1 MWVDTP
7 RTRGSI
13 ESMTTISS
21 EPDVLIVGAG
31 PTGLVLALWLTRL
44 GVRVRIVDKA
54 AEPGTTSRAVVVQAR
69 TLELYR
75 QVGLADAVVD
85 AGRKFVAAN
94 LWVAGRRV
102 GRAGFG
108 NMGQGLS
115 PYPYA
120 LIYPQDEHE
129 RLLIDRLA
137 ALGVEVERRTELTGF
152 EEGSGRAVAHLKHA
166 DATQDT
172 CAAAYIAGCDGT
184 HSRVREALRIGFPGG
199 SYAHLFYVAD
209 VEARGP
215 VMNGELHVALDTTD
229 LLALFPLKRD
239 GHARLI
245 GIVREEA
252 EGQHEHLSWDD
263 VSKRVIEWMRI
274 DVARVNWFS
283 TYRVH
288 HRVADHFRKGR
299 AFLLGDAAHIHSPV
313 GGQGMNTG
321 IGDAVNLAWKLA
333 AVVRGRAHAAL
344 LDSYEPER
352 LAFARRLVATTDQ
365 AFKALTS
372 RGAIAR
378 RVRLNLV
385 PLLVPPLFE
394 LAAVRRVMFRT
405 ISQTAV
411 HYRGSL
417 SVGSAG
423 TIHGGDRL
431 PWVPPDSEGGED
443 NFTPLTSLEWQV
455 HVYGAAPPELSA
467 LCSARGVPLHVFA
480 WRPAIARAGLKLDA
494 AYLVRPDGYVAL
506 ADPEASAARLQAY
519 LDERGVITG
528 ASSSGK
534 APRLPSLAEPRNPGF
549 LGSH

>member
-1 MWVDTP
+1 MRSRHARRSRLPWPSPRSTFSLGLDAP
-7 RTRGSI
+7 RTRRTI
-13 ESMTTISS
+13 QSMATTSP
-21 EPDVLIVGAG
+21 EPDVLVVGAG

-44 GVRVRIVDKA
+44 GIRVRIVDKTA
-54 AEPGTTSRAVVVQAR
+54 DPGTTSRAVAVQAR
-69 TLELYR
+69 TLEFYR

-85 AGRKFVAAN
+85 GGRKFVAAN

-102 GRAGFG
+102 ARAVFG

-137 ALGVEVERRTELTGF
+137 AVGVEVERGTELMGF
-152 EEGSGRAVAHLKHA
+152 EEDTGRVVAHLKHPEG
-166 DATQDT
+166 TQDT
-172 CAAAYIAGCDGT
+172 CAAAYLAGCDGT
-184 HSRVREALRIGFPGG
+184 HSRVRDALGIGFPGG
-199 SYAHLFYVAD
+199 VYAHLFYVAD
-209 VEARGP
+209 VEARGGT
-215 VMNGELHVALDTTD
+215 MNGELHVALDTTD
-229 LLALFPLKRD
+229 FLAVFPMKRE

-245 GIVREEA
+245 GTVREEA
-252 EGQHEHLSWDD
+252 EGQHEHLAWDD

-333 AVVRGRAHAAL
+333 AVVHGRAHAAL
-344 LDSYEPER
+344 LDSYEAER
-352 LAFARRLVATTDQ
+352 IAFAQRLVATTDQ
-365 AFKALTS
+365 AFKAVTS
-372 RGAIAR
+372 SGAIAR

-394 LAAVRRVMFRT
+394 LAAVRRFMFRT

-411 HYRGSL
+411 HFRGSSL
-417 SVGSAG
+417 SVGRAG

-431 PWVPPDSEGGED
+431 PWVPPDSEGGEAPGLSRRAGRD
-443 NFTPLTSLEWQV
+443 HVVFLVSKGATSCAACRIPQPRLPGQPMMPGEPVVKEW
-455 HVYGAAPPELSA
+455 S
-467 LCSARGVPLHVFA
+467 CSARGIRREVSARPTIHGCRSDASDREPVPQGVPLQ
-480 WRPAIARAGLKLDA
+480 L
-494 AYLVRPDGYVAL
+494 
-506 ADPEASAARLQAY
+506 
-519 LDERGVITG
+519 
-528 ASSSGK
+528 
-534 APRLPSLAEPRNPGF
+534 
-549 LGSH
+549 